1 MSILVRWPPSNLSK
15 QDYESLRG
23 RLEQAGDWP
32 ADGCQ
37 LHVVFG
43 PESDVRASEVWESM
57 EKFEAFAEKLQQ
69 TLEEA
74 GIALGDEPEIFEDV
88 HRVETY

>member
-1 MSILVRWPPSNLSK
+1 M
-15 QDYESLRG
+15 
-23 RLEQAGDWP
+23 
-32 ADGCQ
+32 
-37 LHVVFG
+37 HVVFG

-57 EKFEAFAEKLQQ
+57 EKFDAFAEKLQ
-69 TLEEA
+69 TLEQA